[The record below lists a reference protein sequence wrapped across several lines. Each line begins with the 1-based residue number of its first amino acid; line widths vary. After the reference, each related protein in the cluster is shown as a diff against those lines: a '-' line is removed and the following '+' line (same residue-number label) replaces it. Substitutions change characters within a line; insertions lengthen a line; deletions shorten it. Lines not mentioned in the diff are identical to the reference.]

1 MARFA
6 FIVAALIGFA
16 TVMPSRAQTPAPQA
30 AQTADEI
37 GTVASV
43 EGSATVTRNGALRA
57 G

>member
-16 TVMPSRAQTPAPQA
+16 TVMPSHAQTPAPQA
-30 AQTADEI
+30 AQAADEI